1 MSMKVREG
9 VGRQWFVRRRV
20 ARRLLGVATL
30 TCGRATQTAAVG
42 LAVRRHVTAKV
53 INAVG

>member
-20 ARRLLGVATL
+20 ARRLLGVAML
-30 TCGRATQTAAVG
+30 TCGRADQTAAVG
-42 LAVRRHVTAKV
+42 LAVRCTCRM
-53 INAVG
+53 